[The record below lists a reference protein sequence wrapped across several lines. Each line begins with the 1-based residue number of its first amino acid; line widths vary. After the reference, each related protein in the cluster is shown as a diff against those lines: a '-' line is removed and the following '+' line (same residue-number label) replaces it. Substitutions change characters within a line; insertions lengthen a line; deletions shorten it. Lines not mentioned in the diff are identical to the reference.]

1 VDSLDRTDLPVS
13 TRTKIVFGTILG
25 VAGFVLLVFF
35 A

>member
-1 VDSLDRTDLPVS
+1 VDSLDRTDPAVS

-25 VAGFVLLVFF
+25 IAGFVLLAFF

>member
-1 VDSLDRTDLPVS
+1 VS

-25 VAGFVLLVFF
+25 IAGLVLIAFF